1 MTDLLRALRPYQ
13 WTKNALVFAALVFAQ
28 KLGDP
33 DKVLLAVAAFGI
45 FCAASSSVYLLNDIA
60 DRERDRRHP
69 VKRERPIAAGR
80 VGVPTAAAVAV
91 MLAAGSL
98 ASAWAINNQLA
109 AVIGGYLVLQLGY
122 NLGLK
127 SLPIVDALCVAS
139 GFLLRAIAGAVVI
152 NEPMSSWLLIC
163 TSFAAVFISFAKRR
177 HEFST
182 LTADATSHRE
192 SLSGYTASTLDQFL
206 VISAG
211 ATLLSYALYTTDAE
225 TVAKFGDNRLLLTL
239 PLVMYG
245 LFHYLDLVQR
255 DEAAG
260 DPSLAL
266 VSDKPLL
273 ITVALYALLVVGLL
287 YT

>member
-1 MTDLLRALRPYQ
+1 MNDLVQALRPYQ
-13 WTKNALVFAALVFAQ
+13 WGKNALVFAALVFAQ

-33 DKVLLAVAAFGI
+33 DKGLLAVAALGI
-45 FCAASSSVYLLNDIA
+45 FCAAASSVYLFNDIV

-80 VGVPTAAAVAV
+80 VGVPIAATLAVV
-91 MLAAGSL
+91 LAAGSL

-109 AVIGGYLVLQLGY
+109 AVIGGYLMLQLAY

-152 NEPMSSWLLIC
+152 EEPMSSWLLIC

-177 HEFST
+177 HELST
-182 LTADATSHRE
+182 LTDEATSHRE

-211 ATLLSYALYTTDAE
+211 ATLLSYALYTTDAG
-225 TVAKFGDNRLLLTL
+225 TIAKFGDNRLLLTL

-287 YT
+287 YA

>member
-1 MTDLLRALRPYQ
+1 MIDLLQALRPYQ
-13 WTKNALVFAALVFAQ
+13 WTKNLLVFAALVFAQ

-33 DKVLLAVAAFGI
+33 DKVVLAIAAFGI
-45 FCAASSSVYLLNDIA
+45 FCAASSSVYLFNDIV

-69 VKRERPIAAGR
+69 VKRERPIASGR
-80 VGVPTAAAVAV
+80 VGVSTAAAIALV
-91 MLAAGSL
+91 LAAGSL
-98 ASAWAINNQLA
+98 ASAWAINHQLA
-109 AVIGGYLVLQLGY
+109 AVIGGYLMLQLAY

-152 NEPMSSWLLIC
+152 DEPMSSWLLIC

-182 LTADATSHRE
+182 LTDDPTSHRE
-192 SLSGYTASTLDQFL
+192 SLSGYTVSTLDQFL

-211 ATLLSYALYTTDAE
+211 ATLLSYALYTTDSQ

-255 DEAAG
+255 EEAAG

-273 ITVALYALLVVGLL
+273 ITLALYALLVVGLL
-287 YT
+287 YV